1 MKLKYFLLILP
12 ILFWVGCEDKD
23 VNGDSDV
30 TVESVS
36 GTYNISS
43 VTVHSG
49 GDCSVDNGTS
59 GLCFPDISVSQSSCV
74 ETGAGFCQDVNTDD
88 GIEGIDAEA
97 DCTGDNRWVNMGWN
111 SWMVFFSGLTLT
123 LSDDGTYVLTVTNA
137 TDDDESGTWTLD
149 GATLTIT
156 ESEGEVST
164 ATVSGNTLTA
174 ERIESIISDADCA
187 VMVFTK

>member
-12 ILFWVGCEDKD
+12 IIFWIGCEDKD
-23 VNGDSDV
+23 DGSGDGNI

-59 GLCFPDISVSQSSCV
+59 GLCFPDISVSQSACV
-74 ETGAGFCQDVNTDD
+74 ETGAGTCWDEDSNS
-88 GIEGIDAEA
+88 IEGIEDEA
-97 DCTGDNRWVNMGWN
+97 NCTGDNRWVNFGWN
-111 SWMVFFSGLTLT
+111 PWINIFPDMSVTF
-123 LSDDGTYVLTVTNA
+123 SDDGTYTEW
-137 TDDDESGTWTLD
+137 DDESGTWTLD
-149 GATLTIT
+149 GTTLTMT
-156 ESEGEVST
+156 DSEDEVST
-164 ATVSGNTLTA
+164 VTVSGNTLTA
-174 ERIESIISDADCA
+174 EVIDAFFSEVDCV